1 MGASGELCT
10 RSKVI
15 FVGLSILNQKFGHTF
30 MIHVNIMQC
39 DNQPDQKGKKDIFND
54 SFFVNFHRIDEGDE
68 GVKELVD
75 VTLRLCK
82 FRGIFIA
89 GGFSERLT
97 RTGTEKSPA
106 TTSEKQ

>member
-1 MGASGELCT
+1 
-10 RSKVI
+10 
-15 FVGLSILNQKFGHTF
+15 

>member
-1 MGASGELCT
+1 MDDICW
-10 RSKVI
+10 
-15 FVGLSILNQKFGHTF
+15 SIYSESEFLTYSF
-30 MIHVNIMQC
+30 MIHHRIDHHC
-39 DNQPDQKGKKDIFND
+39 DNQPDQKGKKDVFND
-54 SFFVNFHRIDEGDE
+54 SLLLCINIHRIDEGDE

-82 FRGIFIA
+82 FCEIFIA

-97 RTGTEKSPA
+97 GTGTEKSPA